1 MLCAF
6 GCGVVCVC
14 GCLVCA
20 VLAYTNTTARLSFFL
35 FFLFFFTSFFLR
47 YGRRRSVVQTA
58 TGTEYKRKQHAQ
70 KCSREAQT
78 NGMQRLGS
86 RRALIHDS
94 VATAGACFLHG
105 GSLEDTGTRG
115 KTNASR
121 LRIAAVRGKKILRA

>member
-1 MLCAF
+1 M
-6 GCGVVCVC
+6 
-14 GCLVCA
+14 
-20 VLAYTNTTARLSFFL
+20 
-35 FFLFFFTSFFLR
+35 
-47 YGRRRSVVQTA
+47 VQTA

-70 KCSREAQT
+70 KRSREAQT

-105 GSLEDTGTRG
+105 GSLEDTVTRG

-121 LRIAAVRGKKILRA
+121 LRIAAVRAKKILRA

>member
-1 MLCAF
+1 M
-6 GCGVVCVC
+6 
-14 GCLVCA
+14 
-20 VLAYTNTTARLSFFL
+20 
-35 FFLFFFTSFFLR
+35 
-47 YGRRRSVVQTA
+47 VQTA

-70 KCSREAQT
+70 KRSREVQT

-105 GSLEDTGTRG
+105 GSLEDTVTRG

-121 LRIAAVRGKKILRA
+121 LRIAAVRVEKIFICEHILINPLYTFIAGMHLCTPRYTCVV